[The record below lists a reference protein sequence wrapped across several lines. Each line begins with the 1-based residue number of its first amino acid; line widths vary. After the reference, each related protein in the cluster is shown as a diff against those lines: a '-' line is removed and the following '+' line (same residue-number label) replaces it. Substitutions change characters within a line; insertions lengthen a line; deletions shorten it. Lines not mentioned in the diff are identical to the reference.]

1 MNLIFCHLAKQRW
14 LDEVFLLSLELDG
27 LSPFK
32 LDGILDAS
40 DLAKQR
46 WLDEELVLSLKLDG
60 LSPFKLDRIAD
71 DCWTKLRMMDRQV
84 PLVTPVLNAAPL
96 FDDSPLWGL

>member
-1 MNLIFCHLAKQRW
+1 MNLIFCHLAKQIW
-14 LDEVFLLSLELDG
+14 LDEVFLLSLELDV

-46 WLDEELVLSLKLDG
+46 
-60 LSPFKLDRIAD
+60 
-71 DCWTKLRMMDRQV
+71 
-84 PLVTPVLNAAPL
+84 
-96 FDDSPLWGL
+96 